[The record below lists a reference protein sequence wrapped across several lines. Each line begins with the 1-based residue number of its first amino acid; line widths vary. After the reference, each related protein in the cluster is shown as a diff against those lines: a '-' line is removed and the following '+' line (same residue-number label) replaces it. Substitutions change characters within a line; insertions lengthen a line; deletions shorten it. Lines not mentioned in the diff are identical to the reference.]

1 MLQILLITT
10 PITLFMV
17 SGYCLHA
24 PYNVHYIVEYLF
36 KKHGNGKTEQEMR
49 EDYLEKVSHEGIYL
63 TASRVDNIDVK
74 IKFVY

>member
-1 MLQILLITT
+1 
-10 PITLFMV
+10 MV

-24 PYNVHYIVEYLF
+24 PYNVHYIVEYLL

-49 EDYLEKVSHEGIYL
+49 EDYLEKVSNEGIYL
-63 TASRVDNIDVK
+63 TATKVDKTASRVNNIDVK